1 VSAQPFLSKQNS
13 PKATDTQYNF
23 TLSWLDL
30 PLTDNT
36 ILSDGNRF
44 AMYLRTFYGE
54 TVSVTVMW
62 FPKGYF
68 TPRERPLNYT
78 EVQQLLGR
86 KQQ

>member
-1 VSAQPFLSKQNS
+1 MCIRIIRP
-13 PKATDTQYNF
+13 
-23 TLSWLDL
+23 
-30 PLTDNT
+30 
-36 ILSDGNRF
+36 DGHRF
-44 AMYLRTFYGE
+44 AAYLRTFYGE

-86 KQQ
+86 QTQ